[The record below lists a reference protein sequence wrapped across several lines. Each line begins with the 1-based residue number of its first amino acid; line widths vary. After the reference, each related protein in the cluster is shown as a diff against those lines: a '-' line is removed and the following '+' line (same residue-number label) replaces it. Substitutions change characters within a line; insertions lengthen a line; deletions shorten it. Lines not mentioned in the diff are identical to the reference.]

1 MTAWR
6 DSRADVIWTSGV
18 SYNPRILTRKTT
30 PMLSEIYQ
38 IKVTLRG
45 TRPPIWRRLL
55 VPAEL
60 TLEQLHAALQA
71 AMGWDDSHL
80 HEFRIGSQ
88 RFGKPDP
95 NGRWLGRSVTL
106 SERTTRLSA
115 VMGRVGAKAVY
126 AYDFGDGWQHE
137 LAVEK
142 VLVPEPG
149 HPYPTCIDGRCQ
161 GPPEDCGGIGGF
173 YHLLEAI
180 RDPKHREH
188 EELSEWL
195 GRDFHPDAFSIE
207 AVNRRLV
214 HLQRRTSKAKSQPSI

>member
-1 MTAWR
+1 MRT
-6 DSRADVIWTSGV
+6 IPTL
-18 SYNPRILTRKTT
+18 P
-30 PMLSEIYQ
+30 EIYQ

-55 VPAEL
+55 VPSEL
-60 TLEQLHAALQA
+60 TLEQLHGVVQA

-88 RFGKPDP
+88 KFGKPDP
-95 NGRWLGRSVTL
+95 SERWLGRSVTL

-115 VMGRVGAKAVY
+115 VIGRIGAKAVY
-126 AYDFGDGWQHE
+126 TYDFGDSWQHE
-137 LAVEK
+137 LVLEK

-149 HPYPTCIDGRCQ
+149 QPYPTCIDGQRQ

-180 RDPKHREH
+180 RDPEHADH

-195 GRDFHPDAFSIE
+195 GRDFDPDAFCVD

-214 HLQRRTSKAKSQPSI
+214 HLQRRTSKTAAARKANP

>member
-1 MTAWR
+1 
-6 DSRADVIWTSGV
+6 
-18 SYNPRILTRKTT
+18 
-30 PMLSEIYQ
+30 MLSEIYQ

-95 NGRWLGRSVTL
+95 NERWLGRSVTL

-115 VMGRVGAKAVY
+115 VMVGSEPRPY
-126 AYDFGDGWQHE
+126 THTT
-137 LAVEK
+137 LAMV
-142 VLVPEPG
+142 G
-149 HPYPTCIDGRCQ
+149 ST
-161 GPPEDCGGIGGF
+161 
-173 YHLLEAI
+173 
-180 RDPKHREH
+180 
-188 EELSEWL
+188 SWL
-195 GRDFHPDAFSIE
+195 
-207 AVNRRLV
+207 
-214 HLQRRTSKAKSQPSI
+214 